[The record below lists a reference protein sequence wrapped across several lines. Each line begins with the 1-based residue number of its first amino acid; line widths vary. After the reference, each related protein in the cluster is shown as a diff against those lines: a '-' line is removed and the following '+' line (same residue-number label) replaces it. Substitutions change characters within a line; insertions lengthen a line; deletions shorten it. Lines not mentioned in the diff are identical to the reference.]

1 MQGMEEIC
9 CRISDPKRNAKVV
22 LLFEDGTDEEHLLDT
37 GEEARWE
44 SKGRLLLGGYTCAG
58 GRLWLATGDEARG
71 ACQRASVMRMTQ
83 RKKTE
88 DRQEKREKTE
98 HREDGREEDAQREGG
113 KIEER
118 KWPQR
123 RWPPPPC
130 WTNARYIHGCW
141 QEGIQ

>member
-9 CRISDPKRNAKVV
+9 CRISDPKRNAKVM
-22 LLFEDGTDEEHLLDT
+22 LLFEDGAEEEQPLDT

-44 SKGRLLLGGYTCAG
+44 RKGRQLLGGYTCAG

-71 ACQRASVMRMTQ
+71 VYQRASVKRMMQ
-83 RKKTE
+83 GKKTE
-88 DRQEKREKTE
+88 NRQEEREKTGQPDRGGEEEGKKEGEKREE
-98 HREDGREEDAQREGG
+98 Q
-113 KIEER
+113 

-130 WTNARYIHGCW
+130 WTDARYIHGCW
-141 QEGIQ
+141 QEAIN